1 MTEMTVSELTEM
13 EVTRITGRKLRK
25 PPTGRKNP
33 KKDKQ
38 RFKIFRQ
45 VCFMSEIQLQSL
57 LDRTEPIDG
66 EEEGMDMT
74 EVNGERISKY
84 DIKALKVG
92 SKVSKSMREELN
104 KFNSNYI
111 GAESVFPVKN
121 GAPRILTQF
130 KDNPYTLELQD
141 QYTTGNKPKPLPT
154 IKGTHYQGKPATC
167 KVLEHFVRTTPVVE
181 RCDDPRCFSRLVIV
195 PKRDPGTTKDTPPTS
210 YRVTMDALI
219 NNCLKPVASTLP
231 LATDEIKKLH
241 GLKYFLKLDAMHAF
255 WAIPLDEESKKLMA
269 FQTHEGVFAWS
280 RLTMGCRPA
289 SQVQQTAF
297 HTAMDNHMPKEYRHR
312 IALYADDMA
321 AGANTLEELFEI
333 YKALV
338 ITLHKA
344 GIQVK
349 ASKVEFGVEEVT
361 FHNYRVVGGDGP
373 MANTTTPKDENL
385 DPIKSCT
392 IPSRS

>member
-1 MTEMTVSELTEM
+1 MSEL
-13 EVTRITGRKLRK
+13 
-25 PPTGRKNP
+25 
-33 KKDKQ
+33 
-38 RFKIFRQ
+38 
-45 VCFMSEIQLQSL
+45 QLQSL
-57 LDRTEPIDG
+57 LDRTKPIDS
-66 EEEGMDMT
+66 EDEGMDMT
-74 EVNGERISKY
+74 SVNGERISKY
-84 DIKALKVG
+84 DIRAMKVG
-92 SKVSKSMREELN
+92 SKVPSEMRVNLN
-104 KFNSNYI
+104 KFNSGYI

-121 GAPRILTQF
+121 GAPRILEQF

-141 QYTTGNKPKPLPT
+141 QYTMGNKPKPLLT
-154 IKGTHYQGKPATC
+154 VRGGHYQGKPATC

-181 RCDDPRCFSRLVIV
+181 KCDDPRCFSRLVIV
-195 PKRDPGTTKDTPPTS
+195 PKRDPGTIKDTPPTS

-255 WAIPLDEESKKLMA
+255 WAISLDEESKKLMA

-280 RLTMGCRPA
+280 RLTMGCRPT

-297 HTAMDNHMPKEYRHR
+297 YTAMDNHMPKMYRHR

-361 FHNYRVVGGDGP
+361 FHNYKVVGGD
-373 MANTTTPKDENL
+373 
-385 DPIKSCT
+385 DPIKSCS
-392 IPSRS
+392 IPQTVTQLKALLGATQQMSQYVPYYALVAAPLHRLTRKDTPFPTRSKWIK